1 MRPGPSSVG
10 ADAAARDSPP
20 VFGTLRPTR
29 YVGRQNQVYSADIE
43 RGITSVGDDGDGNGA
58 SRGPSGSDDRNAA
71 GTGPG
76 DIGGDGP
83 KGPAGPGGP
92 GGPGVPDGFGGP
104 NRPFGGGRPG
114 GFGSGGFGSGGPGGP
129 RGPRRPGGP
138 GGPAGRGRP
147 ATAKRPNPLV
157 VTITVLTVLATV
169 LGLVS
174 QFWTE
179 VLWFSSV
186 GYDRVLWTRL
196 GTQAGL
202 FLVGGAIVA
211 ALVASSLLI
220 GYRTRPVYAPSTP
233 QQEALDRYRELIEP
247 LRRLGLVA
255 APLIFAAFAGAAA
268 ASQWRLVLLWLNGQ
282 PFGTNDPTF
291 GRDVGFFVF
300 TLPWLQFLVS
310 FLTMALVLALMAAAL
325 THYVYGGLQPAGPGP
340 HTTRAARVHLSML
353 GAALVLVRAASYWLE
368 RYDLTVRDS
377 QRITGLTYTDQ
388 YAVLPTKT
396 ILAIAA
402 VLCAGLFIAT
412 LWTSS
417 WRLPVVGVSVL
428 LVLSLLVGGLY
439 PMAVQSLR
447 VRPNEAA
454 LEAPFIEKN
463 IEATRQAYGL
473 SAIAKT
479 QYEARTTATSGQ
491 LRADAATIPGIR
503 ILDPLIVSPTFT
515 QMQGLRQYYKFPD
528 VLDVDRYRLE
538 NQTQDT
544 VVAARELD
552 LAGVP
557 QRNWVND
564 HTVYTHGYG
573 LVTAYGNKRTA
584 DGEPDFFTRDIPP
597 KGPLMPFEPRIYFG
611 ERTTTYSVVGAPEG
625 ATPREMDYQSAEGE
639 QRFTY
644 VNGGG
649 VAMDN
654 IFKRAAYAAKY
665 REFKLLLS
673 EQVGDFSTMLDYR
686 QPRERV
692 EKVAPWLTLDGNA
705 YPSVV
710 DGRVLWILDGYTT
723 SSSYPYSKLQS
734 LDSATSDA
742 LTARSQSVQ
751 QLRAGQINYIRNSVK
766 VTVDAYDGSVKLYTW
781 DDTDPVLKAWSSA
794 FGNTLLPLSQ
804 ISGDLMSHLRYP
816 EDLFK
821 VQREL
826 LAKYHVTDPGSFF
839 GGGEYWKV
847 PVDPTQ
853 TQAGLNAG
861 QPPYY
866 LSIRMP
872 DQKEPAFSLTTSFS
886 PAGEDRP
893 FLTGFLAVDSD
904 AGSQAGVKRE
914 GYGKMRLL
922 DLPSSTNVPGPS
934 QVQNQI
940 NSSNTA
946 SVDFPMTL
954 NNFINI
960 SQTGSKVQ
968 KGNLLTL
975 PVGGGLLYVQPIYVS
990 GRDSGYP
997 LLQAVVVSFGNKI
1010 AWGKTLDSALD
1021 QLFGGNSGASA
1032 GDSDVTET
1040 PPAKPGEPT
1049 APAPTPGSAAE
1060 VKAALTEVDKHFKAG
1075 QEALKKGDWTA
1086 YGKAQDELSKAIAKA
1101 MALQP
1106 QGGAIEPGKAATA
1119 APSATQA
1126 ASPAPATAG

>member
-1 MRPGPSSVG
+1 M
-10 ADAAARDSPP
+10 
-20 VFGTLRPTR
+20 
-29 YVGRQNQVYSADIE
+29 
-43 RGITSVGDDGDGNGA
+43 GDDGDNGV
-58 SRGPSGSDDRNAA
+58 SRDPKGSGDSD
-71 GTGPG
+71 GT
-76 DIGGDGP
+76 
-83 KGPAGPGGP
+83 KGPAGSDPTSGSGGPGGP
-92 GGPGVPDGFGGP
+92 GGSGVPDGFGGP
-104 NRPFGGGRPG
+104 NRPFGPGGGGPG
-114 GFGSGGFGSGGPGGP
+114 GFGPAGPRGPGGP

-138 GGPAGRGRP
+138 SGPRSPHTG
-147 ATAKRPNPLV
+147 KRPNPLV
-157 VTITVLTVLATV
+157 VTLTVLVVLATV
-169 LGLVS
+169 AGLLS

-202 FLVGGAIVA
+202 FVVGGAIVA
-211 ALVASSLLI
+211 VLVASSLII

-255 APLIFAAFAGAAA
+255 APLVFAAFAGAAA
-268 ASQWRLVLLWLNGQ
+268 ASQWRLVLLWLNAQ
-282 PFGTNDPTF
+282 DFGTNDPTF
-291 GRDVGFFVF
+291 GRDIGFYVF

-325 THYVYGGLQPAGPGP
+325 THYIYGGLQPAGPGP

-368 RYDLTVRDS
+368 RYELTTRDS

-402 VLCAGLFIAT
+402 VLCALLFIGT

-417 WRLPVVGVSVL
+417 WRLPVIGVSVL

-463 IEATRQAYGL
+463 IQATRQAYGL
-473 SAIAKT
+473 ASITKT
-479 QYEARTTATSGQ
+479 PYQAQTTATQGQ

-528 VLDVDRYRLE
+528 VLDVDRYRLDG
-538 NQTQDT
+538 QIQDT
-544 VVAARELD
+544 VVAARELE
-552 LAGVP
+552 LADVP
-557 QRNWVND
+557 QRTWVND

-584 DGEPDFFTRDIPP
+584 DGVPDFFTRDIPP
-597 KGPLMPFEPRIYFG
+597 KGPLTPFEPRIYFG
-611 ERTTTYSVVGAPEG
+611 ERTTNYSVVGAAEG
-625 ATPREMDYQSAEGE
+625 APPREIDYQSAEGE
-639 QRFTY
+639 KRFTY
-644 VNGGG
+644 ANGGG

-654 IFKRAAYAAKY
+654 IFKRAAYAVKY

-723 SSSYPYSKLQS
+723 SASYPYSKLQS
-734 LDSATSDA
+734 LDQATSDA

-751 QLRAGQINYIRNSVK
+751 QVRAGQVNYIRNSVK
-766 VTVDAYDGSVKLYTW
+766 ATVDAYDGTVKLYTW
-781 DDTDPVLKAWSSA
+781 DESDPVLKAWSNA
-794 FGNTLLPLSQ
+794 FGNSLQPMSQ

-839 GGGEYWKV
+839 GGGEYWRV

-853 TQAGLNAG
+853 TQAGTSNG

-872 DQKEPAFSLTTSFS
+872 DQKAPAFSLTTSFS
-886 PAGEDRP
+886 PLGDDRP

-904 AGSQAGVKRE
+904 AGSTPGVKRE
-914 GYGKMRLL
+914 DYGKMRLL

-954 NNFINI
+954 NNFLNI

-1032 GDSDVTET
+1032 GDSDVIET
-1040 PPAKPGEPT
+1040 PPTQPTKPGTPT
-1049 APAPTPGSAAE
+1049 TPAPGSAAE
-1060 VKAALTEVDKHFKAG
+1060 VKAALVEVDKQFKAG
-1075 QEALKKGDWTA
+1075 QDALKKGDWTA
-1086 YGKAQDELSKAIAKA
+1086 YGKAQDALSKAIAKA

-1106 QGGAIEPGKAATA
+1106 EGGSIEPGKAATA
-1119 APSATQA
+1119 
-1126 ASPAPATAG
+1126 SPTAPATPGRAAPSTPTATPTAQATANAAG